1 MNVTVIVWL
10 GVGLVIFVLSFL
22 LPKRKEELDEDTK
35 KFAGEQI
42 REILNK
48 EIAGMQPKLDDV
60 VSDTI
65 EESSSQTER
74 ALEKLT
80 NEKIMAIN
88 EYSDTVIE
96 DINNNHKEV
105 LFLYDMLNDKHVMIR
120 NTVSEVERAMGE
132 VTQTAKDIEIS
143 AKEAA
148 KGAKVSE
155 ETAKR
160 MTDITNHAERTA
172 QIAAQN
178 VETDVRH
185 IVEDMIRG
193 RVEETMEKTA
203 LPMIQEK
210 VDTILEEAALFM
222 EQQPKILVD
231 TKVAETTDRAEDR
244 VEQEDVVNKPEIF
257 LKKPEEVP
265 AQPEEASE
273 NEFVEGIAESAPKV
287 IIEGEKEGNPTY
299 YIVEPEKTEPAAIMA
314 EADTEAE
321 AVSASPDTAKKISE
335 MDMAPEEIRELE
347 RAVAME
353 VMQGAQM
360 KQLQEKPLENSVK
373 KAEAVKAEKEESMK
387 SIAEEMQPVETIK
400 KQREKHPEET
410 EKNDAEPNKISAIS
424 ADSPALDVQ
433 GQEKRN
439 NNDRI
444 LALHKEGMSDMA
456 IAKELGLGV
465 GEVKLVIDLFKGM

>member
-48 EIAGMQPKLDDV
+48 EIAGMQSKLDDV

-65 EESSSQTER
+65 EESSFQTER

-148 KGAKVSE
+148 KGAKTSE

-160 MTDITNHAERTA
+160 MTDMTNHAERTA
-172 QIAAQN
+172 QIAVQN
-178 VETDVRH
+178 IETDVRH

-210 VDTILEEAALFM
+210 VDAILEEAALFM

-231 TKVAETTDRAEDR
+231 TEASLKT
-244 VEQEDVVNKPEIF
+244 QEDAPV
-257 LKKPEEVP
+257 
-265 AQPEEASE
+265 QPEEASE
-273 NEFVEGIAESAPKV
+273 NEFVEGITENAPKV

-299 YIVEPEKTEPAAIMA
+299 YIVEPEKTEPAAIVE
-314 EADTEAE
+314 EAATEAE
-321 AVSASPDTAKKISE
+321 AVNPAPDTAKKITE

-353 VMQGAQM
+353 VMQGTQ
-360 KQLQEKPLENSVK
+360 
-373 KAEAVKAEKEESMK
+373 KAEKEESK
-387 SIAEEMQPVETIK
+387 ESITEEKQPVETIK
-400 KQREKHPEET
+400 EQGEKHPEET
-410 EKNDAEPNKISAIS
+410 EKNDAELNKVSAIP
-424 ADSPALDVQ
+424 AESPALEAQ

-444 LALHKEGMSDMA
+444 LALHNEGMSDMA